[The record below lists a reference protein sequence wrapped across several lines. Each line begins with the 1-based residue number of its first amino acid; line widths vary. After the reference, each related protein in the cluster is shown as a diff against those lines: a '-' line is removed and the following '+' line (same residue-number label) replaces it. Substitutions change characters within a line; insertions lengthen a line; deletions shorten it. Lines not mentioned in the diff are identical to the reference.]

1 MNAVSEGSHNIVTV
15 KNLEKKYKDLLAL
28 DNFSMEVKNGEI
40 LGLLGPNGSGKTTAI
55 NCILSLLKYNAGE
68 ITIFGEKMS
77 PTAYEIKRRIG
88 LVPQE
93 IAVVDSLTV
102 QENIDYFCGLYV
114 NDASLRKKLV
124 EEAIDFVKLGEFRKF
139 LPKKLSGGL
148 KRRLNIACGIAH
160 KPEFIILDE
169 PTVAVDA
176 QSRNFFLDGIKEL
189 NNRGT
194 TVLYTSHY
202 LEEVELLC
210 KRIIVM
216 DQGKS
221 IASGTKDELIDLLPT
236 GDIVEVEFDAS
247 EEERERIFDKIRAL
261 PNFVDISHVQNVT
274 RIGFKNKNGILEQ
287 FVAFLNE
294 NHLAYNRLN
303 FVKPSLNDVFLS
315 LTGKE
320 LRE

>member
-1 MNAVSEGSHNIVTV
+1 MNAASEGSRNVVTV
-15 KNLEKKYKDLLAL
+15 KNLQKKYKDLLAL

-114 NDASLRKKLV
+114 NDSALRKQLV
-124 EEAIDFVKLGEFRKF
+124 EEAIDFVKLDDFRKF

-189 NNRGT
+189 NRRGT

-210 KRIIVM
+210 NRIIIM

-221 IASGTKDELIDLLPT
+221 IATGTKDELIDLLPT
-236 GDIVEVEFDAS
+236 GDIVEVEFDAK
-247 EEERERIFDKIRAL
+247 EEEREQIFAKIRAL
-261 PNFVDISHVQNVT
+261 PNFTDISQVQNVT
-274 RIGFKNKNGILEQ
+274 RIGFQNKNGILEQ

-294 NHLAYNRLN
+294 NQLSYHRLN
-303 FVKPSLNDVFLS
+303 FLKPSLNDVFLS